1 MNSLINSAI
10 KRLQALAGYACIQ
23 RRQKIKISLSLLLAG
38 WLLAGCF
45 QHYYKTNTK
54 EQVDICLMEKLK
66 AANKYFIIHYN
77 DKIMG
82 TQGVRLENE
91 QLQADLVALPKE
103 HSYYTNPNA
112 NEPNVMKVKR
122 QENTLLE
129 VHVYTGETASS
140 GQTHIAL
147 PLSDIKRIDVYQ
159 YDAEATRRN
168 KIFSIVGVTFVGL
181 AAILVI
187 VLMTNPPL
195 HFNL

>member
-23 RRQKIKISLSLLLAG
+23 RRQKIKITLSLLLVG

-45 QHYYKTNTK
+45 QHYYQTGTQQ
-54 EQVDICLMEKLK
+54 QVDTTLMEKLK

-122 QENTLLE
+122 QENTLME
-129 VHVYTGETASS
+129 VHVYTGETASP

-147 PLSDIKRIDVYQ
+147 PLSAIKRIDVYQ
-159 YDAEATRRN
+159 YDTQATRRN
-168 KIFSIVGVTFVGL
+168 KTFSIVGVTFGGL

-187 VLMTNPPL
+187 VLMTNPPIA
-195 HFNL
+195 F